1 VPSASFGPEVVEEEA
16 PEDVEWLPSVGKPAS
31 VVIVEVRGVIILLKH
46 GLAKENEGLGDG
58 EAVRRLPFFPNVEES
73 FPRQLSGRVVH
84 EAVLG
89 RFRKSLIA
97 AFAEGLDFHRLKPS
111 AHR

>member
-1 VPSASFGPEVVEEEA
+1 
-16 PEDVEWLPSVGKPAS
+16 
-31 VVIVEVRGVIILLKH
+31 
-46 GLAKENEGLGDG
+46 
-58 EAVRRLPFFPNVEES
+58 
-73 FPRQLSGRVVH
+73 LSGRVVH